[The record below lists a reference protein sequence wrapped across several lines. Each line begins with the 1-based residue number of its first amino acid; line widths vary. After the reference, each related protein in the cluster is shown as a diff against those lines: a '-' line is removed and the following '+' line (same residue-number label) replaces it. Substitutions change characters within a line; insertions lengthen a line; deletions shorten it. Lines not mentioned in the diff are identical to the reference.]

1 MTIKPLVA
9 FSFGFENLMMTRTHT
24 LYRRIQKKKK
34 KKKLQENTGEYR
46 EIQENTGGY
55 KRIQGNI
62 RE

>member
-9 FSFGFENLMMTRTHT
+9 FSFGFENLMMSRTHT
-24 LYRRIQKKKK
+24 LYRRIQKKM
-34 KKKLQENTGEYR
+34 QENTGEYM
-46 EIQENTGGY
+46 EIQENIGGY